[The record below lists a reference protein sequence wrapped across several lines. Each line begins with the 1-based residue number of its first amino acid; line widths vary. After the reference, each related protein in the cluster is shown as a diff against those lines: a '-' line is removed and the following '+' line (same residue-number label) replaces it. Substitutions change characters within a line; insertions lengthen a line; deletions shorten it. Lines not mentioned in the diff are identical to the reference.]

1 MMDRSFFTVF
11 GLVLVLFGYKLLRA
25 TLVFMGFVAWALI
38 TIVIM
43 VVCKWTFASQLFRPT
58 HYLFW
63 MWFLA
68 GIAGGLLALR
78 YWELGLIFTGGF
90 GGFAL
95 AMGIIGACDDHLSS
109 TGRYVLLVYLI
120 FVGATLPTF
129 CERFV
134 ITIST
139 SFGGAF
145 MFMYG
150 IDEFLQLGYRD
161 IIVVFQFAG
170 RAFSYH
176 ADRKVFIMLGSTLA
190 FAVVGIVWE
199 FWWHRTPLWMNEKA
213 LFSIRGRPFGKRPHK
228 LMGER
233 LLRRMRRSL
242 CLRLKKAKG
251 MPYGEDQ
258 EDSTVKQ
265 GQAQNKQYQG
275 QPTII
280 VVDDGSSNIGKLS
293 NKSDTYIGSD
303 SGISAKTTSSLN
315 VEDADAQEKERA
327 QRWSALSAST
337 LTPPMDELHSKNIQG
352 GGQGQRWSA
361 LSSATL
367 SPSIEERNDKDEG
380 NKTGS
385 GSDTKSIQS
394 FEKKG
399 D

>member
-1 MMDRSFFTVF
+1 
-11 GLVLVLFGYKLLRA
+11 
-25 TLVFMGFVAWALI
+25 LI

-43 VVCKWTFASQLFRPT
+43 VVCKWSLASQLFRPT
-58 HYLFW
+58 HYPFW

-95 AMGIIGACDDHLSS
+95 AMGIIGACDEHLSS

-120 FVGATLPTF
+120 FVGAILPTF

-190 FAVVGIVWE
+190 FAVVGMVWE
-199 FWWHRTPLWMNEKA
+199 FWWHQMPLWMNEKA
-213 LFSIRGRPFGKRPHK
+213 LFSISGRPFGMRPHQ

-258 EDSTVKQ
+258 EGSTVKQ
-265 GQAQNKQYQG
+265 GQDQNKQYQV

-303 SGISAKTTSSLN
+303 SSISAKTTSSLN
-315 VEDADAQEKERA
+315 IEDADVQEKERA

-380 NKTGS
+380 NKTG
-385 GSDTKSIQS
+385 GGTDTKSNQS